1 MLSGDA
7 VIDLAHVLAWHG
19 YRRTDVPMYKRA
31 QAALRLPVDGLPG
44 PHTLAAMQ
52 AYLTSKGIPM
62 PHVTPFSFT
71 AFDGVRGPLMKDWA
85 ATV

>member
-1 MLSGDA
+1 MSGDS
-7 VIDLAHVLAWHG
+7 VIDAAHLMSWHG
-19 YRRTDVPMYKRA
+19 YRRSDVPIYKRA
-31 QAALRLPVDGLPG
+31 QAMLRVPADGLPG
-44 PHTLAAMQ
+44 HHTLGAMQ
-52 AYLTSKGIPM
+52 AYLAQRGIQM